1 MARYK
6 ALLQVTVLVI
16 AALIPGCGGGLTSE
30 SGTAAEQALVSLR
43 KIDSSTELQVSLSEY
58 RIRLVE
64 TKAEVENAL
73 SKLPDGELKKELSL
87 ALDAYVDRQ
96 RVLERK
102 DWSRPSPNDAYAF
115 LILLKNDRADIDL
128 AEVLTQKY
136 GVQAE
141 EDNNSY
147 SMNFNAVRGALYQA
161 GRKHIGRASELLKE

>member
-1 MARYK
+1 MLKLMARYI
-6 ALLQVTVLVI
+6 T
-16 AALIPGCGGGLTSE
+16 ALIMAVLISGCGGGLSSE
-30 SGTAAEQALVSLR
+30 SRTAAEQALISLR
-43 KIDSSTELQVSLSEY
+43 KMDSAVELQVSLPEY
-58 RIRLVE
+58 RARLVE

-87 ALDAYVDRQ
+87 ALDAYLVRQ

-102 DWSRPSPNDAYAF
+102 GWLRPSPNDVYAF

-141 EDNNSY
+141 EDNDSY
-147 SMNFNAVRGALYQA
+147 SMNFNAVRGTLYQA